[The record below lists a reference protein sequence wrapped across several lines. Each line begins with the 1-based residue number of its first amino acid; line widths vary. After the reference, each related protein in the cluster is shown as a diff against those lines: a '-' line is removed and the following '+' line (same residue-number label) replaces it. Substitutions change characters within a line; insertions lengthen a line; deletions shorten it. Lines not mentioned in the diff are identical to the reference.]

1 MSAQSSNI
9 IPLSRS
15 GDDKPPQCSLFSE
28 LNQLVQAIIY
38 PEAEKLIPALSS
50 QLEAHLEEINNDQD
64 IMRWV
69 DIKNRLKK
77 SESSIKK
84 CFINNLTN
92 IENEHSK
99 QNEGALTLELLDNAE
114 LDHKLLWFSATKH
127 FESSNNSERICR
139 IKLCLES
146 KYPLHEGTYPAMP
159 ERICESFSSA
169 IESLHPD
176 HDIEQQ
182 LFVWFACHLKKPADE
197 LWLKVDQLLIDK
209 GLKPKQLSPPE
220 ILERNSSS
228 STDQK
233 LVSIPQSYKSRQP
246 AVHQDPYPEME
257 SPQFLD
263 AFADKLVSRLED
275 MLAEDELI
283 PEAKANRVRAIDLA
297 NVLSTLQ
304 LEILE
309 QQISIRNLHNSV
321 IGAME
326 IQGVSSKLSRH
337 HEDLINMIGWLFEY
351 ILEDH
356 NLPDEIKKTIALLQI
371 PILKQAILDDAFLT
385 DQEHP
390 ARLLLNTLTSAGMQY
405 CKDPKLSSHVLMLIE
420 HTVRTI
426 VSDHS
431 ENPDI
436 FQDCLDGF
444 QYNLNII
451 LQPEHDD
458 SKNQNHPIESN
469 EQPLENLNQDQD
481 QDQDQENT
489 IDFQAEIMPEGETEL
504 EEEIILSSVK
514 PGISPQEISLS
525 EVNTEMDKDRL
536 ELELTVG
543 KSNEITGEQQDYHST
558 LEPIIIDE
566 LHPGQWVEFIGEGDS
581 HRLRCKL
588 ARLSKDRHRYIF
600 VNRSGMR
607 VAERSGS
614 DLRKGIENGSVRI
627 MEENPI
633 FDRAIQAVMERFKK
647 H

>member
-9 IPLSRS
+9 IPLSPS
-15 GDDKPPQCSLFSE
+15 GDDKPPQSSLFSE
-28 LNQLVQAIIY
+28 LNQLVQSIIY
-38 PEAEKLIPALSS
+38 PETETLIPALST

-69 DIKNRLKK
+69 DFKSRLKK

-84 CFINNLTN
+84 CFINNLTH
-92 IENEHSK
+92 IDNEQSK
-99 QNEGALTLELLDNAE
+99 QKEGVLTLELLDNAE
-114 LDHKLLWFSATKH
+114 LDHKLLWCSATNH
-127 FESSNNSERICR
+127 FENSINSECICR
-139 IKLCLES
+139 IKRCLES
-146 KYPLHEGTYPAMP
+146 KYPQHEGTYPAMP

-182 LFVWFACHLKKPADE
+182 LFVWFVSHLKKPTDE

-209 GLKPKQLSPPE
+209 GLKPKQSSPPE
-220 ILERNSSS
+220 IPERSSSS

-233 LVSIPQSYKSRQP
+233 PVSIPRSYNLKQP
-246 AVHQDPYPEME
+246 PVHQDPYPELE

-371 PILKQAILDDAFLT
+371 PILKQAILDDDFLT

-405 CKDPKLSSHVLMLIE
+405 CRDPKLSSHVLMLIE

-458 SKNQNHPIESN
+458 SENQSHPVESD
-469 EQPLENLNQDQD
+469 EQPLENQG
-481 QDQDQENT
+481 QDQENS
-489 IDFQAEIMPEGETEL
+489 IDFQAEIMPEEGDEL

-514 PGISPQEISLS
+514 PNISPQDTSLS
-525 EVNTEMDKDRL
+525 EVNTEMDEDRL
-536 ELELTVG
+536 ELELVVDEP
-543 KSNEITGEQQDYHST
+543 NEITSEQQDYHST
-558 LEPIIIDE
+558 FEPIIIDE

-607 VAERSGS
+607 VAERSGN